1 MMVVVL
7 AAFLFPLIALAAD
20 GPPVDLV
27 LLLQDSANAYAQRTD
42 LQALQAGDRVA
53 VMTFGG
59 KATLRLPLSGDH
71 AKAAKIIRAPRNRF
85 GLRLGAGPGENR
97 TALWDAVTDAC
108 DVFADA
114 PDPARRRVIIV
125 LFTDE
130 DKSPHTNFDTV
141 RKALTKAGATLS
153 ASVVP
158 REEQLRA
165 NDRAAQTPPITGPA
179 GKPIETRRRALPEA
193 TIQSVQKLAAE
204 THGSVILE
212 DWDLTTLLHQIRTR

>member
-1 MMVVVL
+1 MKVVVL
-7 AAFLFPLIALAAD
+7 AVFFLAVVAFAAD
-20 GPPVDLV
+20 GPPVDLI
-27 LLLQDSANAYAQRTD
+27 LLLQDSANAHAQRTD

-59 KATLRLPLSGDH
+59 KATLRLPLSRDH
-71 AKAAKIIRAPRNRF
+71 VKAAKLIRAPRNRF

-97 TALWDAVTDAC
+97 TALWDALTDAC

-130 DKSPHTNFDTV
+130 DRSPHTNFETV

-158 REEQLRA
+158 REEQVSP

-193 TIQSVQKLAAE
+193 TVQAVQKLAAE
-204 THGSVILE
+204 THGSVLLE
-212 DWDLTTLLHQIRTR
+212 EWDLTTLLHQIRTR